1 MADQQGRAPWFSIFG
16 FGVCIGFRAKGG
28 RERERDSVC
37 VCAYTGVGFL
47 GLSVSVGAADSELRI
62 VRVDTSSWR
71 FNEQSGLR
79 WSGFRV

>member
-1 MADQQGRAPWFSIFG
+1 M
-16 FGVCIGFRAKGG
+16 
-28 RERERDSVC
+28 C

-47 GLSVSVGAADSELRI
+47 GLSVSVGAAGSELRI